1 MKVYE
6 CEKDKLKFRL
16 KDVRRVSLTADC
28 WTSNQTIGYMC
39 LTAHYIDE
47 SWKIRKVIINFI
59 ELEPLH
65 TGTYICDAICECL
78 LEWNLQDKIS
88 TITLDNASNN
98 DVAASSLK
106 ANFQSRGKLNFRGY
120 FFHVRCCAHIINIM
134 VQDGLKEIQEII
146 HNIRESVKYL
156 KKSPT
161 RLHKFVEVAK
171 QLGVPTTRSLSID
184 VSTRWNSTFNMLES
198 AFIYRNVFNHYAI
211 RDGNYKW
218 LPDDSEWVK
227 YEKIRKFL
235 SVFNNVTKM
244 LSGTLYPTSN
254 IFLPAVL
261 HVKKILMEESFSED
275 EYMKNMATSMQIKFN
290 KYWGECNLLMSIA
303 AILDPRLKLKF
314 ISYTFPKIYAH
325 DEVEQNLKTAQD
337 ALWEIYAD
345 YVVECNV
352 SNEGFSSTI
361 DHASS
366 SSHFDAM
373 FGFQD
378 FVIYAHDEVEQN
390 LKTAQDALWEI
401 YADYVVE
408 CNVSNEGFSSTI
420 DHASSSSHFDA
431 MFGFQDFVVASGS
444 VEPSKPDLQVYLE
457 EGLFVGSNENFD
469 VLDWWKM
476 NTLKY
481 PQLSIMARDILS
493 IPITTVASESAFS
506 AGGRVL
512 DDYRSSLST
521 KTVNALICASSWI
534 RSTQQNAKTITVVP
548 ASRKFKMNGI
558 DPTMEEKLDGMFS
571 GLVATGAHAFTPS
584 EPYFIDT
591 TAVLG
596 TDN

>member
-1 MKVYE
+1 
-6 CEKDKLKFRL
+6 
-16 KDVRRVSLTADC
+16 
-28 WTSNQTIGYMC
+28 
-39 LTAHYIDE
+39 
-47 SWKIRKVIINFI
+47 
-59 ELEPLH
+59 
-65 TGTYICDAICECL
+65 
-78 LEWNLQDKIS
+78 
-88 TITLDNASNN
+88 
-98 DVAASSLK
+98 
-106 ANFQSRGKLNFRGY
+106 
-120 FFHVRCCAHIINIM
+120 
-134 VQDGLKEIQEII
+134 
-146 HNIRESVKYL
+146 
-156 KKSPT
+156 
-161 RLHKFVEVAK
+161 
-171 QLGVPTTRSLSID
+171 
-184 VSTRWNSTFNMLES
+184 MLES
-198 AFIYRNVFNHYAI
+198 AFIYHNVFNHYAI

-218 LPDDSEWVK
+218 LPNDSEWVK
-227 YEKIRKFL
+227 YDKIRKFL

-254 IFLPAVL
+254 IFLPVVL

-275 EYMKNMATSMQIKFN
+275 EYMKNMTTSMQIKFN

-352 SNEGFSSTI
+352 SNERFSSAI
-361 DHASS
+361 DS
-366 SSHFDAM
+366 
-373 FGFQD
+373 
-378 FVIYAHDEVEQN
+378 
-390 LKTAQDALWEI
+390 
-401 YADYVVE
+401 
-408 CNVSNEGFSSTI
+408 
-420 DHASSSSHFDA
+420 ASSSSHFDA

-534 RSTQQNAKTITVVP
+534 RSTQQNAKTVTVI
-548 ASRKFKMNGI
+548 K
-558 DPTMEEKLDGMFS
+558 
-571 GLVATGAHAFTPS
+571 
-584 EPYFIDT
+584 
-591 TAVLG
+591 
-596 TDN
+596 